1 MNETPPT
8 DDQGNDL
15 EALYRNSSAQYP
27 SKPSAKVRAAILE
40 HSVQLAANRPGT
52 SPGVARIPQVRRSS
66 RPKWRRPVLIGSLAA
81 AALAGVLVGP
91 QFLKPSAPPTRDAPA
106 PVVRPAPS
114 EPAATGEISAA
125 ASADSVPPTVT
136 GMRARLAAAA
146 PSAPVEARDS
156 EGRTALMLA
165 VLQGHRDEVVALL
178 RQGADANA
186 ADFAGVTPLQAARA
200 NHLPAIA
207 DALVQAGA
215 R

>member
-1 MNETPPT
+1 
-8 DDQGNDL
+8 
-15 EALYRNSSAQYP
+15 
-27 SKPSAKVRAAILE
+27 
-40 HSVQLAANRPGT
+40 
-52 SPGVARIPQVRRSS
+52 
-66 RPKWRRPVLIGSLAA
+66 
-81 AALAGVLVGP
+81 
-91 QFLKPSAPPTRDAPA
+91 
-106 PVVRPAPS
+106 
-114 EPAATGEISAA
+114 
-125 ASADSVPPTVT
+125 
-136 GMRARLAAAA
+136 MRARLAAAA